1 MLKRRHG
8 LKKYDAPLRIQF
20 DKGRNAFYRGVDH
33 NNKLLV
39 PPYSA
44 NSMQYREW
52 LRGFNSAFTQSLK
65 KVINYETRRGSKEV
79 YAR

>member
-20 DKGRNAFYRGVDH
+20 DKGRSAFFRGTDY
-33 NNKLLV
+33 NGKLLM
-39 PPYSA
+39 PPYNS

-52 LRGFNSAFTQSLK
+52 LRGFAQNIK
-65 KVINYETRRGSKEV
+65 KVKNYESRRGSKTV
-79 YAR
+79 HA

>member
-20 DKGRNAFYRGVDH
+20 DKGRSAFHRGVDY
-33 NNKLLV
+33 NNKLLM
-39 PPYSA
+39 PPNSV

-52 LRGFNSAFTQSLK
+52 LRGFNSAFAQGLK

>member
-20 DKGRNAFYRGVDH
+20 DKGRSAFFRGTDY
-33 NNKLLV
+33 NGKLLM
-39 PPYSA
+39 PPYNS

-52 LRGFNSAFTQSLK
+52 LRGFNSAFAQNIK
-65 KVINYETRRGSKEV
+65 KVKNYDSRRGSKTV
-79 YAR
+79 HA

>member
-20 DKGRNAFYRGVDH
+20 DKGRSAFFRGTDY
-33 NNKLLV
+33 NGKLLM
-39 PPYSA
+39 PPYNS

-52 LRGFNSAFTQSLK
+52 LR
-65 KVINYETRRGSKEV
+65 
-79 YAR
+79 